1 MDIKKIREDIQNQI
15 NSEEVKNKIA
25 SDLNIKLDKS
35 NKCLCFKHKEKV
47 PSMSFDS
54 KGKTF
59 RCFSCGATYNIV
71 DHYKEYYNKAYIE
84 AIKSIVSDFNILT
97 DKLSINTERKAIK
110 QPTKHENNISKA
122 INYINKRC
130 ISENTLKYADVKE
143 DDKGNIVFVYKNE
156 LGEHIT
162 NKYDR
167 LCFSLDKSC
176 DIWHS
181 HVDINGALD
190 NNNEYDW

>member
-35 NKCLCFKHKEKV
+35 NKCLCYKHKEKV
-47 PSMSFDS
+47 PSMSFDC

-71 DHYKEYYNKAYIE
+71 DHYKEYHNKAFIE

-97 DKLSINTERKAIK
+97 DKLSINTER
-110 QPTKHENNISKA
+110 
-122 INYINKRC
+122 
-130 ISENTLKYADVKE
+130 
-143 DDKGNIVFVYKNE
+143 
-156 LGEHIT
+156 
-162 NKYDR
+162 
-167 LCFSLDKSC
+167 
-176 DIWHS
+176 
-181 HVDINGALD
+181 
-190 NNNEYDW
+190 